1 MAVMVP
7 DADDEV
13 IAKLICNDVFVVVV
27 LDSPSLSLDDVLN
40 RGVLGSEESSLF
52 SDDDGLV
59 DVFDES
65 RVFFRV
71 LCVFGAA

>member
-1 MAVMVP
+1 MVP

-52 SDDDGLV
+52 SDDSLRRIWR
-59 DVFDES
+59 S
-65 RVFFRV
+65 SS
-71 LCVFGAA
+71 